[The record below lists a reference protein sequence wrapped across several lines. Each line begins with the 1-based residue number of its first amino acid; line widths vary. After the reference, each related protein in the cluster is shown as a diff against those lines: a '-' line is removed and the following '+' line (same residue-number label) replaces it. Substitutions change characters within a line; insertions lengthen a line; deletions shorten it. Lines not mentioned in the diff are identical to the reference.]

1 MVHRILVTDGLA
13 EQGLALLRQEAEVV
27 QSAELNGL
35 GSIDAL
41 LVRSRTAVT
50 REVLAAAVPRLKVV
64 GRAGAGVDNIDL
76 PAAREHGVVVVN
88 APNANTTAVA
98 ELTMGL
104 MLSLARQVPQAT
116 ASLRAGEW
124 RKADFSGIELHGKTL
139 GLVGVGRVG
148 SAVAALSAAMGM
160 RVLGYD
166 PLLPPDTLRQRGA
179 EPAELEALLAGSDFV
194 SLHVP
199 LDRGTHQMINAQQ
212 LARIKP
218 GAFLVNTARGNVVDE
233 AALLQALESGRIAG
247 VALDVFGRE
256 PPGPDPL
263 LQHPAVVATPHIG
276 AQTAEAR
283 QRVALDIATEVL
295 AALRGEALRW
305 QVA

>member
-1 MVHRILVTDGLA
+1 MGYRIQVTDGLA

-27 QSAELNGL
+27 LSADL
-35 GSIDAL
+35 GSLESIDAI
-41 LVRSRTAVT
+41 LVRSRTKIT
-50 REVLAAAVPRLKVV
+50 REVLAAAPQLKVV
-64 GRAGAGVDNIDL
+64 GRAGVGVDNIDL
-76 PAAREHGVVVVN
+76 TAARERGVAVVN

-124 RKADFSGIELHGKTL
+124 RKAEFSGIELHGKTL
-139 GLVGVGRVG
+139 GLIGVGRVG
-148 SAVAALSAAMGM
+148 SAVATLGTALGM

-166 PLLPPDTLRQRGA
+166 PLVPPEVLRQRGA
-179 EPAELEALLAGSDFV
+179 EPAELEALLAESDFI

-199 LDRGTHQMINAQQ
+199 LDQGTQQMINAEQ

-218 GAFLVNTARGNVVDE
+218 GAFLVNTARGRVVDE
-233 AALLQALESGRIAG
+233 AALLQALQSGRIAG
-247 VALDVFGRE
+247 VGLDVFGRE

-263 LQHPAVVATPHIG
+263 LQHPGVVATPHIG

-283 QRVALDIATEVL
+283 RRVALDIASEVL
-295 AALRGEALRW
+295 AALRGEPLRW

>member
-1 MVHRILVTDGLA
+1 MGYRIQVTDGLA

-27 QSAELNGL
+27 LSADL
-35 GSIDAL
+35 GSLESTDAI
-41 LVRSRTAVT
+41 LVRSRTKIT
-50 REVLAAAVPRLKVV
+50 REVLAAAPQLKVV
-64 GRAGAGVDNIDL
+64 GRAGVGVDNIDL
-76 PAAREHGVVVVN
+76 TAARERGVAVVN

-124 RKADFSGIELHGKTL
+124 RKAEFSGIELHGKTL
-139 GLVGVGRVG
+139 GLIGVGRVG
-148 SAVAALSAAMGM
+148 SAVATLGTALGM

-166 PLLPPDTLRQRGA
+166 PLVPPEVLRQRGA
-179 EPAELEALLAGSDFV
+179 EPAELEALLAESDFI

-199 LDRGTHQMINAQQ
+199 LDQGTQQMINAEQ

-218 GAFLVNTARGNVVDE
+218 GAFLVNTARGRVVDE
-233 AALLQALESGRIAG
+233 AALLQALQSGRIAG
-247 VALDVFGRE
+247 VGLDVFGRE

-263 LQHPAVVATPHIG
+263 LQHPGVVATPHIG

-283 QRVALDIATEVL
+283 RRVALDIASEVL
-295 AALRGEALRW
+295 AALRGEPLRW